1 MLNDMVRMVQSEAET
16 WKQDTLSNLKKYL
29 VQALISSTPDLSHA
43 ARELADNLD
52 PDLMAWVNS
61 FRADVQDR
69 AKRLIAN
76 EAVMQL
82 FDPVAEEVLMTE
94 LASLRARA
102 REEVDRQVDDFRAE
116 Y

>member
-1 MLNDMVRMVQSEAET
+1 MLNDMVHSVQSEAEA
-16 WKQDTLSNLKKYL
+16 WKQDTLTNLKKYL

-43 ARELADNLD
+43 ARELADDLD

-69 AKRLIAN
+69 AKRLIAH

-82 FDPVAEEVLMTE
+82 FDPVADEVLTTE
-94 LASLRARA
+94 LASLCAHA
-102 REEVDRQVDDFRAE
+102 REEVDCQVDDF
-116 Y
+116 